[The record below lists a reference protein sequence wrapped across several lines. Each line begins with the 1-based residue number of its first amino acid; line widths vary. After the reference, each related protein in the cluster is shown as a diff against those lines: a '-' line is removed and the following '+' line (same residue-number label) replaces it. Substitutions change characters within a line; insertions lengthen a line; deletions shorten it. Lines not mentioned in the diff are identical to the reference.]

1 MLGDGIPCPNCFG
14 NAWFDMGIHVVSVYN
29 ESPCT
34 SINSISILPKLV
46 FENGDTASEIE
57 MHTDPKQLKIIQ
69 DGMVRF
75 KVKIDTLSMYH
86 DNRQF
91 KIVFSVFNA
100 PKHINSCT
108 TTPFRLV
115 YVFLSFVFFVLLFFF
130 FLLSFCRNFEKFRKK
145 FHNPSQF
152 LLNHLCVLFLLFVY
166 LFVCLFVCLF
176 VECGDMFV
184 ITANIDWK

>member
-1 MLGDGIPCPNCFG
+1 MLADGVPCPNCFG

-29 ESPCT
+29 ETPYS
-34 SINSISILPKLV
+34 SINSISIVPKLV

-57 MHTDPKQLKIIQ
+57 MHTDPKQLKIIE

-91 KIVFSVFNA
+91 KIVFSVVNA

-115 YVFLSFVFFVLLFFF
+115 YVFVSVLSCCFFGF
-130 FLLSFCRNFEKFRKK
+130 FLCVVFLFCRNEKKFRN
-145 FHNPSQF
+145 FSDFEP
-152 LLNHLCVLFLLFVY
+152 LACVVFDV
-166 LFVCLFVCLF
+166 
-176 VECGDMFV
+176 FV
-184 ITANIDWK
+184 IIANTGWK